1 MDDPQIVLYIAA
13 DAPKN
18 DILYGG
24 TVIGP
29 IIKNCLADILPY
41 LEVEKTE
48 DQLPKKYV
56 WGDVNRI
63 TVEDFIGK
71 SKKEV
76 TQEGLLFEF
85 SGEGDTVIDQLPEAG
100 SVLDEGGKVW
110 ITLGDDQVGETIG
123 DD

>member
-1 MDDPQIVLYIAA
+1 M
-13 DAPKN
+13 
-18 DILYGG
+18 
-24 TVIGP
+24 
-29 IIKNCLADILPY
+29 
-41 LEVEKTE
+41 EKTE